1 METYVVRVYR
11 RDPAR
16 PCQIVG
22 IVEQVG
28 TEHALRFSNVEKL
41 NAILTTVTT
50 ATEARP
56 YGKNKR
62 SRKKG
67 RRRWAD

>member
-16 PCQIVG
+16 PGEIVG

-28 TEHALRFSNVEKL
+28 TERTLRFSNVEEL
-41 NAILTTVTT
+41 RAILLRQEEYQPEGGRT
-50 ATEARP
+50 
-56 YGKNKR
+56 GKRNNSAKV
-62 SRKKG
+62 
-67 RRRWAD
+67 

>member
-16 PCQIVG
+16 PDEIVG

-28 TEHALRFSNVEKL
+28 MEGSRRFHNMDEL
-41 NAILTTVTT
+41 NAILT
-50 ATEARP
+50 AQ
-56 YGKNKR
+56 GKHQQNDGGEKTG
-62 SRKKG
+62 SPHS
-67 RRRWAD
+67 

>member
-11 RDPAR
+11 RNSSRPAE
-16 PCQIVG
+16 IVG

-28 TEHALRFSNVEKL
+28 TERTLRFSNVEEL

-50 ATEARP
+50 PTEARP
-56 YGKNKR
+56 YEKDKR
-62 SRKKG
+62 SRKG
-67 RRRWAD
+67 ATQRGD